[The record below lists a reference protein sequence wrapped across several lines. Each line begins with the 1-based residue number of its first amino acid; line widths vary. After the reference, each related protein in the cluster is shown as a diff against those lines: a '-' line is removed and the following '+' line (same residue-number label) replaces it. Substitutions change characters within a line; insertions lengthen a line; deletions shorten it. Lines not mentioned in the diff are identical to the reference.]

1 MARICELTGK
11 RPMKG
16 SIIWRSGKSKKSG
29 GIGTHIT
36 AITKRRFFPNLQ
48 RVNGVANV
56 SIWGQRERQLQVQV
70 DPKRLAERK
79 ITLDVTVAAKEY
91 LANEGFDPV
100 YGARPLARVTRPFVA
115 VNDTPS
121 SRWSSTPR

>member
-16 SIIWRSGKSKKSG
+16 SIIWRSGKPKKQG

-48 RVNGVANV
+48 RVKALLPSGEVRYIRVAASALKKGLV
-56 SIWGQRERQLQVQV
+56 TKA
-70 DPKRLAERK
+70 PKRNWTKPE
-79 ITLDVTVAAKEY
+79 AAK
-91 LANEGFDPV
+91 A
-100 YGARPLARVTRPFVA
+100 
-115 VNDTPS
+115 
-121 SRWSSTPR
+121 